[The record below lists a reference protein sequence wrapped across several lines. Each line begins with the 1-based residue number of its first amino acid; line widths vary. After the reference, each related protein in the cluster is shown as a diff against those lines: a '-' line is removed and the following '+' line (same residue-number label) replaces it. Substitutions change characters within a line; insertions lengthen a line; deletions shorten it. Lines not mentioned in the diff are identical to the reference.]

1 METKEIPTHDEI
13 RATFAEVRDQIER
26 SHLCLDATIDDY
38 PIGRRERGKCR
49 LQVERA
55 ANKGYRTVRT
65 TTNKYGRWCK
75 PHKSTYSNSLIVVV
89 RDWDTEHQHAW
100 LSCGNPRAE
109 YGGAHVCVQYA
120 NGAGIALAKCWRND
134 APRRE
139 DLHYTSVIR
148 TSKLG
153 ITAGG
158 LRPENMTEE
167 RQEHVLEADSPEEC
181 DAWDVWVAELETVRQ
196 LLLNVWKEA
205 EVKTDQAVARNVF

>member
-1 METKEIPTHDEI
+1 METKIPTHDEI
-13 RATFAEVRDQIER
+13 RNTFAELRER
-26 SHLCLDATIDDY
+26 IGTMNLCLDATIDDY

-55 ANKGYRTVRT
+55 ATKGYRTVRT

-75 PHKSTYSNSLIVVV
+75 PHKSIYRGSTTVVV

-100 LSCGNPRAE
+100 LSSGEPRSR
-109 YGGAHVCVQYA
+109 YGGAHVYVEYA
-120 NGAGIALAKCWRND
+120 NGAGLALAKCWRPD

-139 DLHYTSVIR
+139 DFRYTSVIR
-148 TSKLG
+148 TSNLG

-158 LRPENMTEE
+158 LLPENMSERREE
-167 RQEHVLEADSPEEC
+167 RVFEADPVEEC
-181 DAWDVWVAELETVRQ
+181 DAWDVWVEELETVRQ

-205 EVKTDQAVARNVF
+205 AMANDQARTQVVF

>member
-1 METKEIPTHDEI
+1 M
-13 RATFAEVRDQIER
+13 RDQIER
-26 SHLCLDATIDDY
+26 SHLCLDAMIDDY

-65 TTNKYGRWCK
+65 TANKAGRWCK

-109 YGGAHVCVQYA
+109 YGGVDVCVQYA

-139 DLHYTSVIR
+139 QKVDRVTWTTTR
-148 TSKLG
+148 LG
-153 ITAGG
+153 VSHAG
-158 LRPENMTEE
+158 LENMGQSEETKEYVYDADSTEE
-167 RQEHVLEADSPEEC
+167 C
-181 DAWDVWVAELETVRQ
+181 GAWDVWVAELETVRQ
-196 LLLNVWKEA
+196 LLFNVWKEA
-205 EVKTDQAVARNVF
+205 EVKTDQAVVAIVF

>member
-1 METKEIPTHDEI
+1 METKIPTHDGI
-13 RATFAEVRDQIER
+13 RATFASVRNQIEQ

-55 ANKGYRTVRT
+55 KNKGYRTVRT
-65 TTNKYGRWCK
+65 TTNKAGRWCAPK
-75 PHKSTYSNSLIVVV
+75 KSTYSNSLIVVV

-100 LSCGNPRAE
+100 LSCGDPRAR
-109 YGGAHVCVQYA
+109 YGGAHVGVQYA

-139 DLHYTSVIR
+139 DVHYTSVIR
-148 TSKLG
+148 TSNLG

-158 LRPENMTEE
+158 LRPESITEE
-167 RQEHVLEADSPEEC
+167 RQDRVLTADSAEEC
-181 DAWDVWVAELETVRQ
+181 DAWDVWVEGLETVRQ
-196 LLLNVWKEA
+196 IVFNAWKEA
-205 EVKTDQAVARNVF
+205 EVLARGYF